1 MSLSASPSPVVTEPS
16 SQLNPVAVF
25 AALGSKIRWPIIQL
39 LADGTPRTATD
50 VASALGRDFDGIS
63 KHLRLMRSAG
73 VVDAGPGADRRLV
86 LFSIPPEKRREA
98 GVLDYGICTVRV
110 ARTAAAASV
119 SVPEKSA

>member
-1 MSLSASPSPVVTEPS
+1 MTEPS